1 MLGRDVLR
9 GERASCWPVTDVAGT
24 WVPHWSEGLVLAMP
38 ALGAGPLWLATV
50 SAADDLTD
58 PGECLVGKACVA
70 VSTASMRLSS
80 ASWDAVHWP
89 DLAGAAEAATG
100 KQCIDLILQAWQR
113 QQQGS
118 SASP

>member
-70 VSTASMRLSS
+70 VSTASSYLHEMQCAS
-80 ASWDAVHWP
+80 ALHP
-89 DLAGAAEAATG
+89 GT
-100 KQCIDLILQAWQR
+100 QCIGLILQARQR

-118 SASP
+118 SALT